1 MAQRRQYKNPP
12 IEEALCE
19 FRFKPGQGQ
28 EWDLTIPGRLH
39 VKLKEEYSGKPR
51 QQKVVD
57 VSLDAHQEGKPPKLS
72 YSEGLEKVQLLTED
86 GKRIVAVG
94 QDVLSIHMLRPYQD
108 PQQPDHSGWDEF
120 RGRIKQALNVYW
132 EEVQPKGVLWV
143 SIRYINKIVIPEKAV
158 EVENYLKCALPDV
171 KGLPDHQNSFLS
183 RVGYV
188 YDDGV
193 QLVLSQ
199 RSIDAPPPN
208 QVEFLLDIDVIW
220 ANTEPVGKDEA
231 LAKASDLRKRERKAF
246 EAVITDKAREL
257 FDADGN

>member
-1 MAQRRQYKNPP
+1 MEDRRRYKNPP

-19 FRFKPGQGQ
+19 FRFKPGQ

-39 VKLKEEYSGKPR
+39 VQLSKDYSGKPQ
-51 QQKVVD
+51 QQKFVD
-57 VSLDAHQEGKPPKLS
+57 VSLDAQKGKPPKLS
-72 YSEGLEKVQLLTED
+72 YGEGLAKVQLFTEN

-108 PQQPDHSGWDEF
+108 PHRTDSGWDEF
-120 RGRIKQALNVYW
+120 QQRIEQALDVYW
-132 EEVQPKGVLWV
+132 DEVQPKGVLWV
-143 SIRYINKIVIPEKAV
+143 SIRYINKIVIPKEAV
-158 EVENYLKCALPDV
+158 EVESYLKCALPDV

-183 RVGYV
+183 RAGYV
-188 YDDGV
+188 YGDGV
-193 QLVLSQ
+193 HLVLAQ

-220 ANTEPVGKDEA
+220 ANTEPVGKDVA
-231 LAKASDLRKRERKAF
+231 LAKAVDLRDREREAF

-257 FDADGN
+257 FDADDN

>member
-1 MAQRRQYKNPP
+1 MAQRRQYRNPP

-19 FRFKPGQGQ
+19 FRFEPGQ

-39 VKLKEEYSGKPR
+39 VQLSKDYSGKPQ
-51 QQKVVD
+51 QQKFVD
-57 VSLDAHQEGKPPKLS
+57 VSLDAQKGKPPKLS
-72 YSEGLEKVQLLTED
+72 YGEGLAKVQLFTED

-108 PQQPDHSGWDEF
+108 PHRTDSGWDEF
-120 RGRIKQALNVYW
+120 QQRIEQALDVYW
-132 EEVQPKGVLWV
+132 DEVQPKGVLWV
-143 SIRYINKIVIPEKAV
+143 SIRYINKIVIPKEAV
-158 EVENYLKCALPDV
+158 EVESYLKCALPDV

-183 RVGYV
+183 RAGYV

-193 QLVLSQ
+193 HLVLAQ

-231 LAKASDLRKRERKAF
+231 LAKAVDLRDRERVAF

-257 FDADGN
+257 FDVDGN

>member
-1 MAQRRQYKNPP
+1 MEDRRRYKNPP

-19 FRFKPGQGQ
+19 FRFKPGQ

-39 VKLKEEYSGKPR
+39 VQLSKDYSGKPQ
-51 QQKVVD
+51 QQKFVD
-57 VSLDAHQEGKPPKLS
+57 VSLDAQKGKPPKLS
-72 YSEGLEKVQLLTED
+72 YGEGLAKVQLFTEN

-108 PQQPDHSGWDEF
+108 PHRTNSGWDEF
-120 RGRIKQALNVYW
+120 QQRIEQALDVYW
-132 EEVQPKGVLWV
+132 DEVQPKGVLWV
-143 SIRYINKIVIPEKAV
+143 SIRYINKIVIPKEAV
-158 EVENYLKCALPDV
+158 EVVSYLKCALPDV

-193 QLVLSQ
+193 HLVLAQ

-231 LAKASDLRKRERKAF
+231 LAKAVDLRDRERDAF

-257 FDADGN
+257 FNADGN

>member
-19 FRFKPGQGQ
+19 FRFEPGQ

-39 VKLKEEYSGKPR
+39 VQLSKDYSGKPQ
-51 QQKVVD
+51 QQKFVD
-57 VSLDAHQEGKPPKLS
+57 VSLDAQKGKPPKLS
-72 YSEGLEKVQLLTED
+72 YGEGVAKVQLLTED

-108 PQQPDHSGWDEF
+108 PHQTDSGWGEF
-120 RGRIKQALNVYW
+120 QQRIEQALDVYW
-132 EEVQPKGVLWV
+132 DEVQPKGVLWV
-143 SIRYINKIVIPEKAV
+143 SIRYINKIVIPEEAV
-158 EVENYLKCALPDV
+158 EVDNYLNCALPDV
-171 KGLPDHQNSFLS
+171 KGLPDLQNSFLS
-183 RVGYV
+183 RAGYV
-188 YDDGV
+188 YGDGV
-193 QLVLSQ
+193 QLVLAQ
-199 RSIDAPPPN
+199 RSIDTPPPN
-208 QVEFLLDIDVIW
+208 QVEFLLDLDVIW

-231 LAKASDLRKRERKAF
+231 LAKASDLRNRERDAF

>member
-1 MAQRRQYKNPP
+1 MTQRRQYKNPP

-19 FRFKPGQGQ
+19 FRFEPGQ

-39 VKLKEEYSGKPR
+39 VQLSKDYSGKPQ
-51 QQKVVD
+51 QQKFVD
-57 VSLDAHQEGKPPKLS
+57 VSLDAQKGKPPKLS
-72 YSEGLEKVQLLTED
+72 YGEGVAKVQLFTED

-108 PQQPDHSGWDEF
+108 PHRTDSGWGEF
-120 RGRIKQALNVYW
+120 QQRIEQALDVYW
-132 EEVQPKGVLWV
+132 NEVQPKGVLWV
-143 SIRYINKIVIPEKAV
+143 SIRYINKIVIPEDAV
-158 EVENYLKCALPDV
+158 EVDNYLKCALPDV

-193 QLVLSQ
+193 QLVLAQ
-199 RSIDAPPPN
+199 RSIDTPPPN

-220 ANTEPVGKDEA
+220 ANTEPVEKDKA
-231 LAKASDLRKRERKAF
+231 LAKAVDLRNREREAF

-257 FDADGN
+257 FNADDN

>member
-19 FRFKPGQGQ
+19 FRFEPGQ

-39 VKLKEEYSGKPR
+39 VQLSKDYNGKPQ
-51 QQKVVD
+51 QQKFVD
-57 VSLDAHQEGKPPKLS
+57 VSLDAHKGKPPKLS
-72 YSEGLEKVQLLTED
+72 YGEGVAKVQLLTED

-108 PQQPDHSGWDEF
+108 PQRPDHSGWDEF
-120 RGRIKQALNVYW
+120 RDRIKQALNVYW

-143 SIRYINKIVIPEKAV
+143 SIRYINKIVIPEEEV
-158 EVENYLKCALPDV
+158 EVASYLKCALPDV
-171 KGLPDHQNSFLS
+171 KGLPDLQNSFLS

-193 QLVLSQ
+193 RLVLSQ
-199 RSIDAPPPN
+199 RSIDTPPPN

-231 LAKASDLRKRERKAF
+231 LAKAVDLRNRERKAF
-246 EAVITDKAREL
+246 EAVITNKAREL

>member
-1 MAQRRQYKNPP
+1 MEDHRRYKNPP

-19 FRFKPGQGQ
+19 FRFEPGQ

-39 VKLKEEYSGKPR
+39 VKLSKEYSGKPQ
-51 QQKVVD
+51 QQKFVD
-57 VSLDAHQEGKPPKLS
+57 VSLDAQKGKPPKLS
-72 YSEGLEKVQLLTED
+72 YGEGLAKVQLFTED
-86 GKRIVAVG
+86 GKIIVAVG

-108 PQQPDHSGWDEF
+108 PHRTDSGWDEF
-120 RGRIKQALNVYW
+120 QQRIEQALDVYW
-132 EEVQPKGVLWV
+132 DEVQPKGVLWV
-143 SIRYINKIVIPEKAV
+143 SIRYINKIVIPEDAV
-158 EVENYLKCALPDV
+158 EVDNYLKCALPDV

-193 QLVLSQ
+193 QLVLAQ
-199 RSIDAPPPN
+199 RSIDTPPPN

-220 ANTEPVGKDEA
+220 ANTEPVGKDVA
-231 LAKASDLRKRERKAF
+231 LAKAVDLRDRERDAF

-257 FDADGN
+257 FDVDGN

>member
-1 MAQRRQYKNPP
+1 MAQRRQYRNPP

-19 FRFKPGQGQ
+19 FRFEPGQ

-39 VKLKEEYSGKPR
+39 VQLSKDYSGKPQ
-51 QQKVVD
+51 QQKFVD
-57 VSLDAHQEGKPPKLS
+57 VSLDAQKGKPPKLS
-72 YSEGLEKVQLLTED
+72 YGEGLAKVQLFTED

-108 PQQPDHSGWDEF
+108 PHRTDSGWDEF
-120 RGRIKQALNVYW
+120 QQRIEQALDVYW
-132 EEVQPKGVLWV
+132 DEVQPKGVLWV
-143 SIRYINKIVIPEKAV
+143 SIRYINKIVIPKEAV
-158 EVENYLKCALPDV
+158 EVESYLKCALPDV

-183 RVGYV
+183 RAGYV
-188 YDDGV
+188 YGDGV
-193 QLVLSQ
+193 HLVLAQ

-220 ANTEPVGKDEA
+220 ANTEPVGKDVA
-231 LAKASDLRKRERKAF
+231 LAKAVDLRDRERDAF

-257 FDADGN
+257 FDADDN